1 MTVDKDTTRVKHIK
15 LYNLL
20 YGLQSHPTIHAASEL
35 RTLFFFLSSSSSLLL
50 KNQKLVTNG
59 LSKTIR
65 KQNEREA
72 EKLDAT

>member
-35 RTLFFFLSSSSSLLL
+35 RTLFFFLVFVIVVVVEKSKTGNKWTL
-50 KNQKLVTNG
+50 KNDT
-59 LSKTIR
+59 KT
-65 KQNEREA
+65 K
-72 EKLDAT
+72 